1 MSEEALYNSRITK
14 GYIEYLKAHHPDVD
28 IELLLDSAGI
38 TAGQIEDRGHWFT
51 QEQVDRFQDAL
62 LVMVKDDELPRKVGR
77 YTAMSAAA
85 GDVQRL
91 ALGFMT
97 PSRSYRMLGRIFG
110 QASKSFTVSTRDLD
124 HNRIEVIAHPNP
136 GVREKPYQCA
146 NRMGTLEA
154 IGKLFTGEYASID
167 HVSCV
172 HRGDP
177 VCRYVVSWKRP
188 PAIFWKQVR
197 NWFILIGF
205 LAVLALIPATE
216 PADWPALS
224 IAFIAAVS
232 ILSLFVKNLENRE
245 IQSRLQKQGETA
257 GDLLDRINMTYK
269 SLLLIQE
276 TGEAI
281 SQTLQTSQFLR
292 TIMGSMERLLDFDR
306 GLILLANE
314 DKSRLIFAEG
324 YGYTQEERKFFFL
337 GQSFFTTSPSS
348 RGPFVIC
355 FREQKPLLVN
365 NIDSI
370 RRDLSPKSLEYARE
384 MGVQSFMC
392 VPIAYE
398 GEVEGI
404 LAVDNKRTKRNL
416 TQSDLNLL
424 LGIAP
429 SIAFSIRLSR
439 VYQSLKE
446 SEERFR
452 NLSEN
457 SPDIIFTLES
467 DGRINYVNP
476 AWEKILGHQP
486 LEVLGKFFLDFVSD
500 ADHRLYIE
508 QFKRIRDG
516 KTIMRDATGTILD
529 RSGKARLFIANVA
542 PDFNSDGSVK
552 GIVGSLKDITEQ
564 RRLEEQLNH
573 ASKMEAIGTLT
584 GGIAHDFNN
593 IIHAMSGYNQILMR
607 NHGISGDWKHLE
619 SIHEL
624 TERAADLIRQLL
636 FFSRRVESRP
646 ERIDLNV
653 EIHSLCELLYRT
665 IPKMIAVNF
674 KPSESPCT
682 VHADPV
688 QISQVI
694 MNLIVNARD
703 AMPEGGTI
711 TILTD
716 VIRLEDP
723 HEAEMIFLKPGK
735 YAWMSIQDSG
745 LGMDQTTLEHIF
757 EPFFT
762 TKEAGKGTGL
772 GLSVVYGIVK
782 HHGGS
787 ILCSSEPG
795 KGSTFQIHLPY
806 CEKAPEGKRRE
817 DSREP
822 SIITETG
829 TTILF
834 VDDDQNLRDIGQD
847 MLQYYGYEVLTA
859 DCGEKAIDI
868 FRNHY
873 DRIGLVV
880 LDLIM
885 PGMGG
890 AKCMAELLN
899 LKPDAKIVISSGC
912 LPDATL
918 ASTIENG
925 ASGYIEKPYSFDRL
939 NREIERIL
947 HSREIVSS

>member
-1 MSEEALYNSRITK
+1 
-14 GYIEYLKAHHPDVD
+14 
-28 IELLLDSAGI
+28 
-38 TAGQIEDRGHWFT
+38 
-51 QEQVDRFQDAL
+51 
-62 LVMVKDDELPRKVGR
+62 
-77 YTAMSAAA
+77 
-85 GDVQRL
+85 
-91 ALGFMT
+91 
-97 PSRSYRMLGRIFG
+97 
-110 QASKSFTVSTRDLD
+110 
-124 HNRIEVIAHPNP
+124 
-136 GVREKPYQCA
+136 
-146 NRMGTLEA
+146 
-154 IGKLFTGEYASID
+154 
-167 HVSCV
+167 
-172 HRGDP
+172 
-177 VCRYVVSWKRP
+177 
-188 PAIFWKQVR
+188 
-197 NWFILIGF
+197 
-205 LAVLALIPATE
+205 
-216 PADWPALS
+216 
-224 IAFIAAVS
+224 
-232 ILSLFVKNLENRE
+232 
-245 IQSRLQKQGETA
+245 
-257 GDLLDRINMTYK
+257 
-269 SLLLIQE
+269 
-276 TGEAI
+276 
-281 SQTLQTSQFLR
+281 
-292 TIMGSMERLLDFDR
+292 
-306 GLILLANE
+306 
-314 DKSRLIFAEG
+314 
-324 YGYTQEERKFFFL
+324 
-337 GQSFFTTSPSS
+337 
-348 RGPFVIC
+348 
-355 FREQKPLLVN
+355 
-365 NIDSI
+365 
-370 RRDLSPKSLEYARE
+370 
-384 MGVQSFMC
+384 
-392 VPIAYE
+392 
-398 GEVEGI
+398 
-404 LAVDNKRTKRNL
+404 
-416 TQSDLNLL
+416 
-424 LGIAP
+424 
-429 SIAFSIRLSR
+429 
-439 VYQSLKE
+439 
-446 SEERFR
+446 
-452 NLSEN
+452 
-457 SPDIIFTLES
+457 
-467 DGRINYVNP
+467 
-476 AWEKILGHQP
+476 
-486 LEVLGKFFLDFVSD
+486 
-500 ADHRLYIE
+500 
-508 QFKRIRDG
+508 
-516 KTIMRDATGTILD
+516 MRDATGTILD